1 MMRTLREFS
10 HWLDGVWVTESK
22 GEYTVYDYDPYGIKS
37 MGENLRTI
45 ADKLERDIDRTESA
59 CAEAYE
65 AGRRERCDK
74 ANCPA
79 WERWVERGR
88 A

>member
-1 MMRTLREFS
+1 MSADSMICTLREFS

-22 GEYTVYDYDPYGIKS
+22 GEYTVYTHDPYGIRS

-45 ADKLERDIDRTESA
+45 VDRLECDIDR
-59 CAEAYE
+59 
-65 AGRRERCDK
+65 
-74 ANCPA
+74 
-79 WERWVERGR
+79 ERGR